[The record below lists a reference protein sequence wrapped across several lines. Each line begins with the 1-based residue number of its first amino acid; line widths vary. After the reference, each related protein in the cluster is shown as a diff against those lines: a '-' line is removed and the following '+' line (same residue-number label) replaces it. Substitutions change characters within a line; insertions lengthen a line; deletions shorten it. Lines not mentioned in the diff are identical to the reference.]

1 MKYIQFLALAVALA
15 AASVSHAQITGQVL
29 DAQDGAPIPGAVLH
43 WQGTEIKVTTDLD
56 GKFETSRPNG
66 STQLMAH
73 AFGYDMQ
80 MQSVIFRTG
89 EINFKLKPESSE
101 LNDVVVTGQAK
112 ETAINLSA
120 ASHQLN
126 INQSELRKAACC
138 NLSESFETNASVD
151 VSFTDAVTGT
161 RQIEML
167 GLSGKYVLIQ
177 RENIP
182 FARGINSSSGLTFI
196 PGPFVESIQLTKGL
210 SSVVNGY
217 ESISGQIN
225 VEYMKANSEEFD
237 LHVNGFVNQ
246 GARLESNVW
255 VTTPVS
261 EKVETGILAHYSN
274 VPFAQDKNGDSFA
287 DMPTGEQFNLHNRWK
302 YLLNNGWGGQAG
314 FSITSDTRRSGQV
327 ESVFTPEPTEQPWIY
342 NQQNDRYEFFGKNGW
357 VDPNSS
363 TRSLGIVYNASY
375 QDRLAVMGLNQVH
388 SQQQSAYL
396 NVIYQDALGNDLNTF
411 KTGLSFQYDRVGED
425 LLLYG
430 TTSLDYQRTETI
442 PGAFF
447 EYTYADEGP
456 WTIVLGTRVDYSSM
470 FNWIVTPR
478 ANVKYVPRKS
488 TTLRLG
494 GGRGQRTAN
503 LITESMNALASGRQF
518 RIHVNPYEA
527 EIAWNMGVS
536 WTEQFLLFERGAT
549 FSVDGFYTWFNNKL
563 ITDYDLSPY
572 LTGFYYSS
580 GSNSTSVLAQLDF
593 SPIERFDV
601 RLAYK
606 YLKSVDAFADG
617 KHYAYGIPESRA
629 FVNTAYGI
637 TETWKVDVT
646 FNWYGS
652 RRLLSTSYYPAEMR
666 DADKSPD
673 YITINMQVNKS
684 FGKQWEA
691 YVGVDNILNYKQ
703 ENPILNAENP
713 YDTSFETNRVYA
725 PIFGRM
731 IYAGFY
737 YKLKTI

>member
-1 MKYIQFLALAVALA
+1 MNFFKFLSFAVALTW
-15 AASVSHAQITGQVL
+15 ASGAIAQITGQVL
-29 DAQDGAPIPGAVLH
+29 DAQDNSPIPGAVLH
-43 WQGTEIKVTTDLD
+43 WHGTDIKVTTDVD
-56 GKFETSRPNG
+56 GRFETSRPNN

-73 AFGYDMQ
+73 AFGYNMQ

-89 EINFKLKPESSE
+89 VINFKLSPESSE
-101 LNDVVVTGQAK
+101 LDDVVVTGHAK
-112 ETAINLSA
+112 ETGINLSA

-161 RQIEML
+161 KQIEML

-225 VEYMKANSEEFD
+225 VEYLKPSTEEFD

-255 VTTPVS
+255 LTTPVS
-261 EKVETGILAHYSN
+261 DKVETGILAHYSN

-287 DMPTGEQFNLHNRWK
+287 DMPIGEQFNLHNRWK
-302 YLLNNGWGGQAG
+302 YLLNNGWGGQIG
-314 FSITSDTRRSGQV
+314 FSVTSDTRRSGQV
-327 ESVFTPEPTEQPWIY
+327 EDVFDPEPTDLPWIY
-342 NQQNDRYEFFGKNGW
+342 SQKNDRYEVFGKNGW
-357 VDPNSS
+357 IDPNSS
-363 TRSLGIVYNASY
+363 IRSLGIVYSASY
-375 QDRLAVMGLNQVH
+375 QDRDAVMGLNQVH
-388 SQQQSAYL
+388 SVQQSGYV
-396 NVIYQDALGNDLNTF
+396 NVIYQDALGNELNTF
-411 KTGLSFQYDRVGED
+411 KTGISFQYDQVKED
-425 LLLYG
+425 VSLYG
-430 TTSLDYQRTETI
+430 NTNLNFIRTETV

-456 WTIVLGTRVDYSSM
+456 WTIVLGTRVDYSNM
-470 FNWIVTPR
+470 FDWIVTPR

-488 TTLRLG
+488 TTLRIG

-518 RIHVNPYEA
+518 RIPVDPYEA
-527 EIAWNMGVS
+527 EIAWNFGAS

-549 FSVDGFYTWFNNKL
+549 FSVDGFYTWFDNKL

-572 LTGFYYSS
+572 LTGFYYSN
-580 GSNSTSVLAQLDF
+580 GSNSTSILAQLDF
-593 SPIERFDV
+593 APVEKLDV

-606 YLKSVDAFADG
+606 YLKSIDAFNDG

-629 FVNTAYGI
+629 FLNLAYEI
-637 TETWKVDVT
+637 TESWKVDATV
-646 FNWYGS
+646 NWYGS
-652 RRLLSTSYYPAEMR
+652 RRLLNTDYYPTDFQMS
-666 DADKSPD
+666 DKSPD
-673 YITINMQVNKS
+673 YATMNLQVNKS
-684 FGKQWEA
+684 FGKHWDA
-691 YVGVDNILNYKQ
+691 YVGVDNVFNYKQ
-703 ENPILNAENP
+703 DNPILNSDNP
-713 YDTSFETNRVYA
+713 YDQSFETNRVYA

-737 YKLKTI
+737 YKLNAN